1 MGSNVFVDAEDDAAL
16 AAWIRGVSR
25 QPVGSPPDQNKRI
38 AMPRLERQGSELQ
51 MQGWLVKRKK
61 SGETHIGGSRTK
73 RFFKLCYFAGG
84 RESTTGRDDQL
95 ALAYY
100 RRPKDEPQ
108 EWLKVKD
115 IQSVVSVLPTE
126 FTVVHPK
133 RSYVLRTASKE
144 ECTAWVSAILLA
156 MRRAEQITPR
166 KLDPTSPCCSSH
178 SRDKRRILGS
188 ANRGPAKIAVERTGF
203 SNGEREAFY

>member
-1 MGSNVFVDAEDDAAL
+1 MWGGRDPFDDPFFTGRPERSRD
-16 AAWIRGVSR
+16 RGDR
-25 QPVGSPPDQNKRI
+25 RDDDR
-38 AMPRLERQGSELQ
+38 RLER
-51 MQGWLVKRKK
+51 RDP
-61 SGETHIGGSRTK
+61 
-73 RFFKLCYFAGG
+73 FA
-84 RESTTGRDDQL
+84 L
-95 ALAYY
+95 
-100 RRPKDEPQ
+100 
-108 EWLKVKD
+108 
-115 IQSVVSVLPTE
+115 VSVLPTE

-166 KLDPTSPCCSSH
+166 KLNPTSPCCSSH
-178 SRDKRRILGS
+178 SRDKRRVLGG